1 MWAMWELRRYV
12 KRVVV
17 VVAVLLVAAAAGL
30 GVGFGVTA
38 LTHRLATLSTVETV
52 PPPAPVVPHP
62 ALRPATADGPA
73 PTPAG
78 VGAVLN
84 PLIAAGG
91 LGTLSGQVVDPA
103 TGAVLWQ
110 RNPASAL
117 VPGSTAKLLT
127 ASAALLALDH
137 QERFHTTVLAGAD
150 PGTVVLRG
158 GGDPTLSGVAQ
169 GTETGYPGAA
179 RLDDLASQVRA
190 AVHGPVSR
198 VLVDVSRYTGDALA
212 PSWQPADVA
221 GGYIAPIEPVMLD
234 GGRADP
240 HQDISPRAAKPAT
253 AAAAELARRL
263 GADPDTVALGSAA
276 PGAAV
281 LGDVSSPPV
290 HDLVTTALQES
301 DNVLAETLA
310 REVARK
316 TGAQPSFAGASQ
328 AVLTVLVRHGFD
340 VRGATLVDGSG
351 LSTSDAV
358 PATLLTA
365 LLGAAAAPDQSAPD
379 QSAPDQSGTAGGP
392 GNQTTAG
399 GAGNQTTR
407 RGAGNPATA
416 GGTGDQPTDG
426 VNQPPTAALRP
437 LLVGLPVAG
446 GSGTL
451 ADRYRDPAGASARGR
466 GWVRAKTGTLTGV
479 NSLAGTVLDSDG
491 RMLVF
496 ALLSNGPNP
505 ASVRPRLDGLAAQ
518 LRSCGCH

>member
-1 MWAMWELRRYV
+1 MRELRRYG
-12 KRVVV
+12 KRVAV

-30 GVGFGVTA
+30 GVGLGVTA

-52 PPPAPVVPHP
+52 PAPAPVVPHP
-62 ALRPATADGPA
+62 ALRPVTANGPA

-78 VGAVLN
+78 VGAVLD
-84 PLIAAGG
+84 PLAAAGG
-91 LGTLSGQVVDPA
+91 LGTLSGQVVDAA
-103 TGAVLWQ
+103 TRAVLWQ
-110 RNPASAL
+110 RHPTDAL

-127 ASAALLALDH
+127 ASAALLVLDH

-150 PGTVVLRG
+150 PSTVVLRG

-179 RLDDLASQVRA
+179 RLDDLVSQVRA
-190 AVHGPVSR
+190 AVHSPIRR

-212 PSWQPADVA
+212 PSWLPADVA

-263 GADPDTVALGSAA
+263 GADPDTVTVGSAA

-290 HDLVTTALQES
+290 QDLVTTALRES

-316 TGAQPSFAGASQ
+316 TGAQPSFDGASQ
-328 AVLTVLVRHGFD
+328 AVLTVLQGHGFD
-340 VRGATLVDGSG
+340 VTGATLVDGSG

-365 LLGAAAAPDQSAPD
+365 LLGAAAAPDQPAVTR
-379 QSAPDQSGTAGGP
+379 GTAG
-392 GNQTTAG
+392 NQA
-399 GAGNQTTR
+399 
-407 RGAGNPATA
+407 
-416 GGTGDQPTDG
+416 TDG

-446 GSGTL
+446 ASGTL
-451 ADRYRDPAGASARGR
+451 ADRYHGPSAPGR

-479 NSLAGTVLDSDG
+479 NSLAGTVLDTDG

-505 ASVRPRLDGLAAQ
+505 ASVRPRLDALAAE

>member
-1 MWAMWELRRYV
+1 MRGLGGWWHMLGRYG
-12 KRVVV
+12 KRVAVV
-17 VVAVLLVAAAAGL
+17 PVVAAVLLIAVAVGL
-30 GVGFGVTA
+30 GVGLGVTA
-38 LTHRLATLSTVETV
+38 LTQRLAAVSAAAASGVAA
-52 PPPAPVVPHP
+52 PPPVVPHP
-62 ALRPATADGPA
+62 ALRPVTANGPA

-78 VGAVLN
+78 VGAVLD
-84 PLIAAGG
+84 PLVATGG

-103 TGAVLWQ
+103 TGVVLWQ
-110 RNPASAL
+110 RHPTDAL

-137 QERFHTTVLAGAD
+137 QEQFHTTVLAGPD
-150 PGTVVLRG
+150 PATVVLRG
-158 GGDPTLSGVAQ
+158 GGDPTLSGAAQ

-179 RLDDLASQVRA
+179 RLDDLVSQVRA
-190 AVHGPVSR
+190 AVPGPIRR
-198 VLVDVSRYTGDALA
+198 VLVDVSRYAGDALA
-212 PSWQPADVA
+212 PSWLPADVA

-240 HQDISPRAAKPAT
+240 HQDVSPRAAKPAT
-253 AAAAELARRL
+253 AAAAEFARRL
-263 GADPDTVALGSAA
+263 GADPDTVALGTAA

-281 LGDVSSPPV
+281 LGDVSSPTV
-290 HDLVTTALQES
+290 QDLVTTALRQS

-328 AVLTVLVRHGFD
+328 AVLTVLRRYGFD
-340 VRGATLVDGSG
+340 VSGATLVDGSG

-365 LLGAAAAPDQSAPD
+365 LLGAAAAPDQP
-379 QSAPDQSGTAGGP
+379 TATA

-399 GAGNQTTR
+399 GT
-407 RGAGNPATA
+407 
-416 GGTGDQPTDG
+416 GTTDG
-426 VNQPPTAALRP
+426 VNQPPNAALRP

-451 ADRYRDPAGASARGR
+451 ADRYHGPSALGR
-466 GWVRAKTGTLTGV
+466 GWVRAKTGTLTAV
-479 NSLAGTVLDSDG
+479 NSLAGTVLDTDG

-505 ASVRPRLDGLAAQ
+505 ASVRPRLDALAAE
-518 LRSCGCH
+518 LRSCGCR